1 MFTLQRQ
8 EPRYFEFEVEGREGT
23 YRIPAVDSISL
34 DDLDAY
40 YEAAADGSL
49 AIMRWARALFE
60 RECPGA
66 IDGLSSAEFNG
77 LVTAWRD
84 GADLG
89 ESRASSD

>member
-1 MFTLQRQ
+1 MYTLQRQ
-8 EPRYFEFEVEGREGT
+8 EPRYFEFEVAGREGM

-40 YEAAADGSL
+40 YKAASGGGL
-49 AIMRWARALFE
+49 AIMRWARELFE

-66 IDGLSSAEFNG
+66 IDGISTSDFNA

-89 ESRASSD
+89 ES